1 MTIIKKILIRLLS
14 VLPSKL
20 DRISVL
26 MYHSVSD
33 SEALFAVSAKAF
45 EKQMRYIHDGGFT
58 TIFASEII
66 PATSAKNTVCITFDD
81 GYADMF
87 TNAFPIL
94 TKYRMKATVFLITNE
109 LGGSYT
115 NSEGLTFPLLTREQ
129 IMEMR
134 ESGIIEFMPH
144 GHTHRKFSGMT
155 EEEQERDIVASRDIV
170 HELTGRRADV
180 FAYPRGKR
188 TATSATLLAK
198 HGYTMAL
205 GVRPGLV
212 RKTSDPYLLP
222 RNAVDKQVTFSEFK
236 LKVSDYIQWYASV
249 TGLWRDKHI

>member
-1 MTIIKKILIRLLS
+1 MKTIKKILIRLLS
-14 VLPSKL
+14 ILPSKL
-20 DRISVL
+20 NRISVL

-58 TIFASEII
+58 TIFASEIV

-222 RNAVDKQVTFSEFK
+222 RNPVDKQVTFSEFK

-249 TGLWRDKHI
+249 TGLWRDKYI